1 MRSPVFMDAEGFCK
15 TQNHS
20 VDRWW
25 HLKPFHQKIMEE
37 DMAWRTLW
45 GIWSEGMDLNDSSG
59 VYVNFGS
66 LLELSEPYLV
76 ILSHSRD
83 NITYNKFPGRINWV
97 NGFSENGAW
106 YHKMLY
112 KCLYHL
118 IIPKWV
124 LNPYQA
130 AMVNIIFIWK
140 TGKVWKVKWLLLMQ
154 RQGSE

>member
-1 MRSPVFMDAEGFCK
+1 
-15 TQNHS
+15 
-20 VDRWW
+20 
-25 HLKPFHQKIMEE
+25 MEE

-45 GIWSEGMDLNDSSG
+45 GIWSEGMDLSDSSG

-97 NGFSENGAW
+97 NGFSENGAC
-106 YHKMLY
+106 YHKMLD

-130 AMVNIIFIWK
+130 AMVNIIFYLKNRKSLESEMTSANAVAGLRIE
-140 TGKVWKVKWLLLMQ
+140 TNSSSQPLFQ
-154 RQGSE
+154 RFLSEVCP